1 MICLIDKKIVIEEN
15 SYLEKF
21 FEHNRKH
28 EDYIRNRIYIL
39 ASILVVI
46 LITSTFVIIKEV
58 NKIEACTYDYKD
70 KLIRFHVI
78 ANSDSDKDQKLKLKV
93 RDEVIS
99 YLQPKLENSNSIE
112 ESEKIIKNE
121 YKTLENIS
129 KKVISKNGYNYI
141 VKVGLEYSNFPAKQ
155 YSSVVLPAGKYKALR
170 IIIGEGKGKNWWCV
184 MFPPLCFIDDQNG
197 IIDEKTDKKLK
208 EVLTEEEYDLIMAKN
223 KNEVKNLEFKFKI
236 TEVFQNIF

>member
-1 MICLIDKKIVIEEN
+1 MNIKN
-15 SYLEKF
+15 
-21 FEHNRKH
+21 
-28 EDYIRNRIYIL
+28 IRNRIYIL

-129 KKVISKNGYNYI
+129 KKVISKNGYNYT
-141 VKVGLEYSNFPAKQ
+141 VKVGLEYGNFPAKQ

-184 MFPPLCFIDDQNG
+184 MFPPLCFVDDQNG

>member
-1 MICLIDKKIVIEEN
+1 MNIKN
-15 SYLEKF
+15 
-21 FEHNRKH
+21 
-28 EDYIRNRIYIL
+28 IRNRIYIL
-39 ASILVVI
+39 ASILVVV